1 MFGGEEPL
9 KEQSDI
15 PAASRRIVI
24 MGNGG
29 SGKTWLAL
37 RLAEPLRLPLVHLD
51 DVHWEPGRYG
61 IARDRAV
68 VHEDVR
74 TLAAGEAWL
83 IEGVYG
89 RYVDIALPRTT
100 ALVWLDLSEDECVA
114 NIVRRGIQGGESQ
127 GAFDGLVK
135 WVSEYRVRKNNWNS
149 FDVHLKLFES
159 FSGQKARLTS
169 RGEIDAFM
177 ESFLQMSADH
187 NGWLK
192 AAAQR
197 SHLTA
202 DALDAVIEAVQR
214 AEMDSNIRRR

>member
-1 MFGGEEPL
+1 MPGFFRFAVFDGEEPL
-9 KEQSDI
+9 KEQYDI
-15 PAASRRIVI
+15 SAASRRIVI

-37 RLAEPLRLPLVHLD
+37 RLAEPLGLPLVHLD

-74 TLAAGEAWL
+74 ALASGEAWL

-114 NIVRRGIQGGESQ
+114 NILRRGIQGGESQ

-149 FDVHLKLFES
+149 FDAHLKLFES
-159 FSGQKARLTS
+159 FSGHKARLTN
-169 RGEIDAFM
+169 RDEIDACA
-177 ESFLQMSADH
+177 EGLLQ
-187 NGWLK
+187 
-192 AAAQR
+192 
-197 SHLTA
+197 T
-202 DALDAVIEAVQR
+202 
-214 AEMDSNIRRR
+214 

>member
-1 MFGGEEPL
+1 M

-29 SGKTWLAL
+29 SGKTWLAS
-37 RLAEPLRLPLVHLD
+37 RLAEPLGLPLVHLD

-74 TLAAGEAWL
+74 AMAAGEAWL

-89 RYVDIALPRTT
+89 LYVNIALPRTT

-114 NIVRRGIQGGESQ
+114 NIMRRGIQGGESQ
-127 GAFDGLVK
+127 SAFDGLVK
-135 WVSEYRVRKNNWNS
+135 WVSEYRTRKNNWNS
-149 FDVHLKLFES
+149 FDAHLKLFES

-169 RGEIDAFM
+169 RNEINAFM
-177 ESFLQMSADH
+177 ESFLPMSADQH
-187 NGWLK
+187 DWLK

-197 SHLTA
+197 SHRTA
-202 DALDAVIEAVQR
+202 DALDVVIEAVER
-214 AEMDSNIRRR
+214 AEMDPNIRRR

>member
-1 MFGGEEPL
+1 M

-37 RLAEPLRLPLVHLD
+37 KLAEPLGVPLVHLD

-61 IARDRAV
+61 TARDRAV

-100 ALVWLDLSEDECVA
+100 TLVWLDLSEDECVA
-114 NIVRRGIQGGESQ
+114 NILRRGIQGGESRT
-127 GAFDGLVK
+127 AFDGLVK

-149 FDVHLKLFES
+149 FDAHLKLFES
-159 FSGQKARLTS
+159 FSGQKARLTN
-169 RGEIDAFM
+169 RDEITACA
-177 ESFLQMSADH
+177 ESFLPMSADQH
-187 NGWLK
+187 DWLK

-197 SHLTA
+197 AHPTA
-202 DALDAVIEAVQR
+202 DACNVVIEAVER
-214 AEMDSNIRRR
+214 AEMDADIRRR

>member
-1 MFGGEEPL
+1 M

-15 PAASRRIVI
+15 PVASRRIVI

-37 RLAEPLRLPLVHLD
+37 SLAERFGLPLVHLD
-51 DVHWEPGRYG
+51 DVHWEPSRYG

-89 RYVDIALPRTT
+89 LYVNIALPRTT
-100 ALVWLDLSEDECVA
+100 TLVWLDLSEDECVA
-114 NIVRRGIQGGESQ
+114 NIRRRGIQGGGSQ
-127 GAFDGLVK
+127 SAFDGLVK

-149 FDVHLKLFES
+149 FDAHLKLFES
-159 FSGQKARLTS
+159 FSGHKTRLTN
-169 RGEIDAFM
+169 RDEINVFM
-177 ESFLQMSADH
+177 ESFLPMSADQH
-187 NGWLK
+187 DWLK

-197 SHLTA
+197 AHSTA
-202 DALDAVIEAVQR
+202 DVFDVVIEAVER
-214 AEMDSNIRRR
+214 AEMDPDIRRR